1 MASKMDR
8 EGAKYTRDNLDAEA
22 AARGHLVAWKLAPN
36 ATRKGHCYYFIG
48 TCEHC
53 GGNAHAGSTRSP
65 RMQTDQIIPGVTRVR
80 HDDYGTGTVKQI
92 DGRWLLVLF
101 DGQTFP
107 VGGVHV
113 NDVAPATN

>member
-53 GGNAHAGSTRSP
+53 GGNAHAGSTFSSC
-65 RMQTDQIIPGVTRVR
+65 TSVVDLR
-80 HDDYGTGTVKQI
+80 HDPCGGPGTY
-92 DGRWLLVLF
+92 VLTEIE
-101 DGQTFP
+101 QAR
-107 VGGVHV
+107 VSELI
-113 NDVAPATN
+113 APAIDNLRTAVRRSIAEMN